1 MKTNKRVSFKL
12 IALII
17 LLTFCFNLSMVSV
30 KAESYNILSK
40 EITYLEDGSCF
51 ETIIYEYDSKSS
63 RSTSTRTGSKT
74 TSYKVDGRTLWYVS
88 VTGTFNYNGSTSKC
102 TRSSVDANSYDK
114 YWKITSKSSSYSGN
128 KATAQ
133 ATAKLYYGPLP
144 ASTISKSVVLSCS
157 ANGKL
162 S

>member
-1 MKTNKRVSFKL
+1 MKTNKKVVSKF
-12 IALII
+12 IVII
-17 LLTFCFNLSMVSV
+17 FLATFCFNLSMASV

-51 ETIIYEYDSKSS
+51 ETIVYEYDTESS

-74 TSYKVDGRTLWYVS
+74 TTYKVDGRTLWYVS
-88 VTGTFNYNGSTSKC
+88 VTGTFTYNGSTSKC

-114 YWKITSKSSSYSGN
+114 YWKITAKNSSYSGN
-128 KATAQ
+128 KATAK

-144 ASTISKSVVLSCS
+144 ASTITKNVVLSCS